1 MCKTL
6 ELMFVSLYLKLS
18 GLRYNLFTMKISI
31 KFLFALLI
39 LLPAMLTAEEIL
51 RSQTSWDGGEIEY
64 PAGQAEITSFILRLE
79 EGSVPKF
86 HCHPVPTF
94 GYVLHGEVEIE
105 TLDGNKTIL
114 KQGESAIEV
123 MRTVHRG
130 RAIGGPA
137 QIVVFYAGAV
147 DVPNNVFP
155 EDDPQGQHCNL

>member
-6 ELMFVSLYLKLS
+6 ELMFVRLYLKLS
-18 GLRYNLFTMKISI
+18 DLRYNLFTMKVCV
-31 KFLFALLI
+31 KFIFALLV
-39 LLPAMLTAEEIL
+39 LMPAMLTAEELL

-64 PAGQAEITSFILRLE
+64 PAGSAEITSFILRLD

-94 GYVLHGEVEIE
+94 GYVLQGEVEIE
-105 TLDGNKTIL
+105 TRDGKKTIL

-137 QIVVFYAGAV
+137 EIVVFYAGAV
-147 DVPNNVFP
+147 DVPNTVFP
-155 EDDPQGQHCNL
+155 ADDPQGEYCK